1 VIACLL
7 REAEPSEIEGT
18 RSNWSPTRALFRVR
32 IKRMQRAFFILAA
45 AVLVA
50 FSAFAGADGPSGAS
64 PPVLCASGLPGG
76 TNCVVSKK
84 DLKQARVSFQRALK
98 LESGHHLEEA
108 FAQFD
113 EALRLVPRD
122 AQFLTHRELVKA
134 QLVFNLMEHGN
145 ALLAA
150 GQPAPAVAE
159 FKRALEL
166 DSGNPFAQQRLAEA
180 LQQSAPPSAPVI
192 PATWADM
199 SEIHLEPKDDRAT
212 FHYRGDVRGLF
223 GELASA
229 YGVTATFDDSVTP
242 RPVRFF
248 VDDVDFFTALRLAC
262 EVSKTMW
269 SALDAHQLLVAADSA
284 ENHKQFDR
292 MSLGRFTL
300 PAHTTPQEATEIVT
314 VMRNM
319 FDLHFVSSGQTT
331 ATVEVRA
338 PQAVTGALTRLMEQ
352 LNTERPQVML
362 DLTVYEI
369 SHNLARNIGLHIP
382 DQFNLF
388 NIPAGALA
396 ALGGQNIQQLINQLI
411 SSGGINQANSTSLS
425 ALLAQL
431 GSQQSSIFS
440 QPLATFGGGL
450 TLMGLSLDQLAFQ
463 LSVNE
468 SWAQSL
474 DHLTLRTAQGNEAT
488 FHLGTRYPIVNA
500 TYAPIFNSSAISKV
514 LGNQSYIAPVPSVYY
529 EDLGLNFKA
538 KPTIHGNGDVSME
551 LNLQVR
557 SLTGNSTNGQPII
570 SNREYKG
577 SINLKDGEPA
587 AVAGQVSLTEQRSL
601 SGIPGLGQIPG
612 LNQVMVS
619 NSKSEQN
626 DELLI
631 VITPHVLSNTTR
643 STEEI
648 WITAK

>member
-1 VIACLL
+1 
-7 REAEPSEIEGT
+7 
-18 RSNWSPTRALFRVR
+18 
-32 IKRMQRAFFILAA
+32 MQRAFFILAA
-45 AVLVA
+45 TILFAL
-50 FSAFAGADGPSGAS
+50 SAFAGGDAPSGES

-84 DLKQARVSFQRALK
+84 DLKQARVAFQRALK
-98 LESGHHLEEA
+98 LESGNRLEEA

-113 EALRLVPRD
+113 EALRLDPRD
-122 AQFLTHRELVKA
+122 AQFLTHRELLKA
-134 QLVFNLMEHGN
+134 QLVFRHTEHGN

-150 GQPAPAVAE
+150 GQPAPAAAE

-166 DSGNPFAQQRLAEA
+166 DSGNLFAQQRLADA
-180 LQQSAPPSAPVI
+180 LQQSAPPSTPVI
-192 PATWADM
+192 PTTWTDM
-199 SEIHLEPKDDRAT
+199 GEIHLEPSQESAT
-212 FHYRGDVRGLF
+212 FHYRGDARGLF
-223 GELASA
+223 ASLASA
-229 YGVTATFDDSVTP
+229 YGVTVTFDDSVTS
-242 RPVRFF
+242 RPVRFV

-269 SALDAHQLLVAADSA
+269 SPLDAHQLLVAADNA
-284 ENHKQFDR
+284 ENHRQFDR
-292 MSLGRFTL
+292 MSLRTFTL
-300 PAHTTPQEATEIVT
+300 PSHTTPQEATEIVT
-314 VMRNM
+314 TMRNM
-319 FDLHFVSSGQTT
+319 FDLRFVSSGQTAGT
-331 ATVEVRA
+331 IEVRA
-338 PQAVTGALTRLMEQ
+338 PQAVSGALTRLMEQ

-431 GSQQSSIFS
+431 GSQQSSILS

-474 DHLTLRTAQGNEAT
+474 EHLTLHTGQGNEAN

-500 TYAPIFNSSAISKV
+500 TYAPVFNSSAISKV
-514 LGNQSYIAPVPSVYY
+514 LGNQSYIPPVPSVSY

-538 KPTIHGNGDVSME
+538 KPTVHGNGDVSIE
-551 LNLQVR
+551 LDLEVR
-557 SLTGNSTNGQPII
+557 SLTGNTANGQPIL

-619 NSKSEQN
+619 NGKSEQS

>member
-1 VIACLL
+1 MRRTSFIL
-7 REAEPSEIEGT
+7 
-18 RSNWSPTRALFRVR
+18 
-32 IKRMQRAFFILAA
+32 ILAA
-45 AVLVA
+45 TILVA
-50 FSAFAGADGPSGAS
+50 LSAFAGADAPSGVS
-64 PPVLCASGLPGG
+64 PPVFCASGLPGG

-84 DLKQARVSFQRALK
+84 DLKQARVAFQRALK
-98 LESGHHLEEA
+98 LESGNQLEEA
-108 FAQFD
+108 LAQFD
-113 EALRLVPRD
+113 EALRLVPQD
-122 AQFLTHRELVKA
+122 TGFLTHRELVKA
-134 QLVFNLMEHGN
+134 QLVFNHMEQGN

-150 GQPAPAVAE
+150 GQTAPAVAE

-166 DSGNPFAQQRLAEA
+166 DSGNSFAQQRLADA
-180 LQQSAPPSAPVI
+180 LQQSAPPSTPVI
-192 PATWADM
+192 PTTWTDM
-199 SEIHLEPKDDRAT
+199 GEIHLEPKNDRAT
-212 FHYRGDVRGLF
+212 FHYRGDVHGLF
-223 GELASA
+223 GELASG
-229 YGVTATFDDSVTP
+229 YGVTVTFDDSVPP

-262 EVSKTMW
+262 QVTKTMW

-292 MSLGRFTL
+292 MSLGKFTL
-300 PAHTTPQEATEIVT
+300 PSQTTPQQTNEIVT
-314 VMRNM
+314 VLRTM
-319 FDLHFVSSGQTT
+319 FDLHFVSSGQPAGTI
-331 ATVEVRA
+331 EVRA
-338 PQAVTGALTRLMEQ
+338 PQAVAGALTRLMEQ

-362 DLTVYEI
+362 ELTVYEI

-382 DQFNLF
+382 DQFRLF

-396 ALGGQNIQQLINQLI
+396 ALGGQNIQQLINSLI

-431 GSQQSSIFS
+431 GSQQSSVFS

-450 TLMGLSLDQLAFQ
+450 TLMGLSLDQLAFR

-474 DHLTLRTAQGNEAT
+474 DHLTLRTGQGNEAT

-514 LGNQSYIAPVPSVYY
+514 LGNQSYIPPVPSVSY
-529 EDLGLNFKA
+529 EDLGLNLKA
-538 KPTIHGNGDVSME
+538 KPIVHGNGDVSIE

-557 SLTGNSTNGQPII
+557 SLSGNTTNGQPII
-570 SNREYKG
+570 SNREYLG

-631 VITPHVLSNTTR
+631 VITPHVLSNITR

>member
-1 VIACLL
+1 
-7 REAEPSEIEGT
+7 
-18 RSNWSPTRALFRVR
+18 
-32 IKRMQRAFFILAA
+32 
-45 AVLVA
+45 
-50 FSAFAGADGPSGAS
+50 
-64 PPVLCASGLPGG
+64 
-76 TNCVVSKK
+76 
-84 DLKQARVSFQRALK
+84 
-98 LESGHHLEEA
+98 
-108 FAQFD
+108 
-113 EALRLVPRD
+113 
-122 AQFLTHRELVKA
+122 
-134 QLVFNLMEHGN
+134 
-145 ALLAA
+145 
-150 GQPAPAVAE
+150 
-159 FKRALEL
+159 
-166 DSGNPFAQQRLAEA
+166 
-180 LQQSAPPSAPVI
+180 
-192 PATWADM
+192 
-199 SEIHLEPKDDRAT
+199 
-212 FHYRGDVRGLF
+212 
-223 GELASA
+223 
-229 YGVTATFDDSVTP
+229 
-242 RPVRFF
+242 
-248 VDDVDFFTALRLAC
+248 
-262 EVSKTMW
+262 MW
-269 SALDAHQLLVAADSA
+269 SVLDAHQLLVAADSA

-292 MSLGRFTL
+292 MSLGTFTL
-300 PAHTTPQEATEIVT
+300 PSHTTPQEATEIVT
-314 VMRNM
+314 TMRNM
-319 FDLHFVSSGQTT
+319 FDLHFVSSGQT
-331 ATVEVRA
+331 AGTVEVRA
-338 PQAVTGALTRLMEQ
+338 PQAVTGALTRLVEQ

-396 ALGGQNIQQLINQLI
+396 ALGGQNLQQLINQLI

-474 DHLTLRTAQGNEAT
+474 DHLTLRTGQGNEAN

-514 LGNQSYIAPVPSVYY
+514 LGNRSYIPPVPSVSY

-538 KPTIHGNGDVSME
+538 KPTVHGNGDVSIE

-601 SGIPGLGQIPG
+601 SGIPGLGHIPG

-619 NSKSEQN
+619 NGKSEQN

-631 VITPHVLSNTTR
+631 VITPHVLSNSTR